1 MTDFENGEAVM
12 RVYNV
17 LDKMGVIREIEKK
30 LAKILEGE
38 NRDNS
43 FFFEGTDEDNI
54 SPRILIGD
62 QVVPLEK
69 LKYKL

>member
-30 LAKILEGE
+30 LEKILESE

-43 FFFEGTDEDNI
+43 FFFE
-54 SPRILIGD
+54 
-62 QVVPLEK
+62 
-69 LKYKL
+69 